1 MTGWSS
7 EGIQTDPGAS
17 VLLADT
23 GALPGGRRHTFTIL
37 CWANVGAEMIIQLRN
52 AGNTDTVNS
61 QVLSVTLGS
70 LIIAFTVKLVP
81 AISERLRIITRAAI
95 TGACQA
101 SIISS

>member
-1 MTGWSS
+1 MNGWYS
-7 EGIQTDPGAS
+7 EGVQTDPGAS
-17 VLLADT
+17 ILLADT

-37 CWANVGAEMIIQLRN
+37 CWANVGAEMVWELRN
-52 AGNTDTVNS
+52 AANTGNTRD

-70 LIIAFTVKLVP
+70 LTIAFTVKIVP
-81 AISERLRIITRAAI
+81 AIGERLRIITRAAI